1 MTSLKHLRN
10 RGKKKPAPQK
20 QPSPQHD
27 ATPVLPPP
35 QPTPGGGNEG
45 YIAFLL
51 DTLFNQGLDL
61 EHRVITIEG
70 EIETGYF
77 SFVDAALSALEL
89 LDDSPITLR
98 INTPGGSVYDGN
110 AIIGRMELSPCDIIT
125 EGLGAVMSMGT
136 AILAAGDKRRI
147 SKHAVFMYHCSSYGV
162 ADKHSQVKHFV
173 KQAEKEEV
181 RAAKFMAERSKKP
194 WAWWKK
200 LGSDTDA
207 YLTPDELLEIG
218 IVDEIF

>member
-1 MTSLKHLRN
+1 MISPKKLRT

-35 QPTPGGGNEG
+35 PSGGNEG
-45 YIAFLL
+45 YLAFII
-51 DTLFNQGLDL
+51 DTLFNQGLNI
-61 EHRVITIEG
+61 EQRVITIEG

-77 SFVDAALSALEL
+77 SFLDAALSTLEL
-89 LDDSPITLR
+89 LDEEAPITLR
-98 INTPGGSVYDGN
+98 ISTPGGSVYDGN
-110 AIIGRMELSPCDIIT
+110 AIIARMEMSPCDIIT
-125 EGLGAVMSMGT
+125 EGFGHVMSMGT
-136 AILAAGDKRRI
+136 AILAAGDTRRI
-147 SKHAVFMYHCSSYGV
+147 SRHAVFMYHCSSYGV
-162 ADKHSQVKHFV
+162 ADKHSQVKQFV

-207 YLTPDELLEIG
+207 YLTPEELLEIG